1 MSNGKKGYKV
11 KLLYDGVAQLLQSA
25 EIGDECTR
33 VAKAAYGGVP
43 HTSIYAP
50 HNTGQRMAVNV
61 WQDQDENDMESNNLL
76 KGASAD
82 DREDNT

>member
-1 MSNGKKGYKV
+1 MSKGFKV
-11 KLLYDGVAQLLQSA
+11 KILYDGIGELLRSS
-25 EIGDECTR
+25 EIGEECQR
-33 VAKAAYGGVP
+33 VAREQYGNVP
-43 HTSIYAP
+43 HTKVYVP